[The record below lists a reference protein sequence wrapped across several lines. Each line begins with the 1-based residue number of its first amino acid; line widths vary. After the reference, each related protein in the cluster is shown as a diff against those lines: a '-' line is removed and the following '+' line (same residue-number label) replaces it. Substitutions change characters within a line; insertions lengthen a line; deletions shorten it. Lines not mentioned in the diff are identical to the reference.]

1 MRQKIDFLLQDE
13 EDEIV
18 PLEVKAETNVKAK
31 SLRQF
36 VADNQSKKAYRIS
49 MNDYQQED
57 WVTNVPLYAV
67 NGLEFQQQHRP
78 NYIKIGSQGGGI
90 AFANI
95 YEVLENEN
103 PQPAMGKLVGEI
115 MIDFAFIRKYPI
127 VNYKG
132 YSSKAQSTVLK

>member
-1 MRQKIDFLLQDE
+1 MSNL
-13 EDEIV
+13 
-18 PLEVKAETNVKAK
+18 KAK

-67 NGLEFQQQHRP
+67 NGLEFQRLHRP
-78 NYIKIGSQGGGI
+78 NYTKIGSQGGGI

-95 YEVLENEN
+95 YEVPKNKN

-127 VNYKG
+127 VNYNG